1 MLLLQILLQ
10 HSHLTT
16 IIYIPYESYKCNH
29 YIRLSVHC
37 HNGKMYTIAVVFYY
51 KKKISKIVF
60 FTRDNLVLRWFCCIT
75 IKKAFLM
82 ENINTTALVL
92 TAIVGW

>member
-1 MLLLQILLQ
+1 MELESCKQTDNVLPDAIIKILLQ

-37 HNGKMYTIAVVFYY
+37 HNGKNVYNCGC
-51 KKKISKIVF
+51 F
-60 FTRDNLVLRWFCCIT
+60 FILRR
-75 IKKAFLM
+75 KYQK
-82 ENINTTALVL
+82 
-92 TAIVGW
+92 

>member
-1 MLLLQILLQ
+1 MELESCKQTDNVLPDAIIKILLQ

-37 HNGKMYTIAVVFYY
+37 HNGKMYTLAVVFFIIRRKYQ
-51 KKKISKIVF
+51 K
-60 FTRDNLVLRWFCCIT
+60 
-75 IKKAFLM
+75 
-82 ENINTTALVL
+82 
-92 TAIVGW
+92 